1 MNLKDIQER
10 EVYNQLYE
18 LADLKYAT
26 CARVLFFYKVLEI
39 IFNIIQ
45 CLQCH
50 QDLTNFKRCLF
61 MLKTRLHEITHT
73 KNGITPPYHEILHGI
88 LILQCRMPCKRRI

>member
-18 LADLKYAT
+18 LAPLKYTPRAS
-26 CARVLFFYKVLEI
+26 VIFLKVFFLVLEI
-39 IFNIIQ
+39 IFNIV
-45 CLQCH
+45 QCH
-50 QDLTNFKRCLF
+50 QDHKNMKRCLF

-73 KNGITPPYHEILHGI
+73 KKGSTIS
-88 LILQCRMPCKRRI
+88 